1 VVAPC
6 LPATPARSSA
16 FLLGDDASYVHGAA
30 IVVDGGM
37 TAVL

>member
-1 VVAPC
+1 MRAIVIAKLV
-6 LPATPARSSA
+6 R